1 MRIVLDT
8 NVLVSAL
15 LNPNGVPAS
24 IVNAI
29 LDDTVTVLVDD
40 RILLEYR
47 EVLRRPKFAF
57 PNDAVQPLLEFFEH
71 HSEYLSPGPA
81 PVSINDPGD
90 VPFYEVAVAADADYL
105 VTGNTRHFPAK
116 PWIVS
121 PGRFIEIIRSG
132 VGSM

>member
-24 IVNAI
+24 IVNVI
-29 LDDTVTVLVDD
+29 LDDTVTILVDD

-57 PNDAVQPLLEFFEH
+57 PRDALHPLLEFFEH
-71 HSEYLSPGPA
+71 HSEYVSAGPA

-90 VPFYEVAVAADADYL
+90 VPFYEVAVAADADFL
-105 VTGNTRHFPAK
+105 VTGNTRHFPEK
-116 PWIVS
+116 HWIVS
-121 PGRFIEIIRSG
+121 PGRFIEIIRRG
-132 VGSM
+132 FGSI